1 VGWVGL
7 STLDMRW
14 MPWVEGL
21 FTSVGV
27 WRLAFLGLCI
37 WTLGMAMRRSYWQRF
52 ACIRSEDFN

>member
-21 FTSVGV
+21 FPSVGV
-27 WRLAFLGLCI
+27 WRLAFVG
-37 WTLGMAMRRSYWQRF
+37 S
-52 ACIRSEDFN
+52 